1 MTSCLGR
8 KLWSRR
14 LSLFA
19 SRLVTSTDFQ
29 EPEPEAPRYRAT
41 VPWNAFNAICGA
53 VFYRTTLCQS
63 EVLRCHP
70 DKGRSHALFCLAG
83 NKWKRD
89 VLIRA
94 DLHFRTV
101 ALATFLCRFAVLL
114 LANLHLGTCDPS
126 GGRGHCFSPA
136 ADALISKHHGV
147 TWWHIAWQH
156 ASSCITWHI
165 AWHGT
170 TAWCVTCGFA
180 ARLKAPLTS
189 AARPSDTKNSEEIR
203 FPKSFNQKKDLWKNN
218 DSKQIQEMQRMGGSL
233 KSIEHLYDVCGRSM
247 NKCVLSW
254 ELLAVRWLLGL
265 VMATSWGSSTRF
277 VGKNAG
283 YFAAFCICFRQT
295 KQHLPEAFSSS
306 FCCILTYFDDVGL
319 EWLDDC

>member
-1 MTSCLGR
+1 MTSKKNQPRFVTSCLGR

-89 VLIRA
+89 VLICA

-147 TWWHIAWQH
+147 TWWHIA
-156 ASSCITWHI
+156 CIIMHRMVTWYNGMVRNVWICRQAEGSFDLGCKAFGHEKLGGNPVSKI
-165 AWHGT
+165 FQSKKGT
-170 TAWCVTCGFA
+170 
-180 ARLKAPLTS
+180 L
-189 AARPSDTKNSEEIR
+189 E
-203 FPKSFNQKKDLWKNN
+203 
-218 DSKQIQEMQRMGGSL
+218 KQ
-233 KSIEHLYDVCGRSM
+233 
-247 NKCVLSW
+247 
-254 ELLAVRWLLGL
+254 
-265 VMATSWGSSTRF
+265 
-277 VGKNAG
+277 
-283 YFAAFCICFRQT
+283 
-295 KQHLPEAFSSS
+295 
-306 FCCILTYFDDVGL
+306 
-319 EWLDDC
+319 